1 MPHIHLKNELPGIR
15 GLVSYRPETGRHL
28 YALAR
33 ILLGEGGKISGA
45 ERELIATYVSS
56 LNGCKFCTQSHA
68 SAARYAFGEK
78 SALVDEVILKGTSE
92 QLSPM
97 MNVLLK
103 IASKVQQSGKEVT
116 VELVQ
121 KAKEL
126 GATDLEIHDTVLI
139 AAAFC
144 MFNRY
149 VDGLAAITPDELE
162 AYAPMGERMI
172 TLNYQFPN
180 NKTDGTH

>member
-1 MPHIHLKNELPGIR
+1 MPHIELHNELPGIR
-15 GLVSYRPETGRHL
+15 GLVSFRPETGRHL

-33 ILLGEGGKISGA
+33 TLLGAGGKISQV

-68 SAARYAFGEK
+68 SAARYAFGEN
-78 SALVDEVILKGTSE
+78 AQIVDEVISKGQSDG
-92 QLSPM
+92 LSPM
-97 MNVLLK
+97 MNALLK
-103 IASKVQQSGKEVT
+103 IASKVQQSGKQVSEQ
-116 VELVQ
+116 LVQ
-121 KAKEL
+121 EAKDQ

-149 VDGLAAITPDELE
+149 VDGLAASTPDDL
-162 AYAPMGERMI
+162 AVYAPMGERMI
-172 TLNYQFPN
+172 TLQYQFPKN
-180 NKTDGTH
+180 